1 MGMSNDSP
9 YLLPRGC
16 GSEADQRRATCLDL
30 FTMTDNDLLR
40 EQGRLE
46 AFILSDDPAL
56 GSTIFVPRLG
66 LPSVA
71 DWATNRCLVID
82 GLLCSRGFV
91 GNLVF
96 VRGHAR
102 LPRGRQAAAV
112 ACDASLD
119 GVPAP
124 LGGTVATDY
133 REALYASD

>member
-1 MGMSNDSP
+1 MGMSNEGP

-16 GSEADQRRATCLDL
+16 GSETDQTRATCLDL
-30 FTMTDNDLLR
+30 FTMTDEDLLR

-46 AFILSDDPAL
+46 AFILSDDPVL

-82 GLLCSRGFV
+82 GLLCSHGFV

-102 LPRGRQAAAV
+102 LPRGRQAACGV
-112 ACDASLD
+112 SRG

-133 REALYASD
+133 REGLYAD